1 MIISFVVAA
10 ANNNVIGRNGQ
21 LPWQL
26 ATDMKHFK
34 NVTWGFPV
42 IMGRKSFDSLG
53 KALSGRKNIVIT
65 RQPDWSA
72 EGTTVVRTLDE
83 ALAAVKA
90 MDVKEA
96 MIIGGGEIFKL
107 ASDRVSRIY
116 LTRVDADPDGD
127 AYLSSIDPGEWKMI
141 SRQDYK
147 ADARN
152 NYAFSFQTWEKK
164 LAN

>member
-10 ANNNVIGRNGQ
+10 ANNNVIGKNGQ

-34 NVTWGFPV
+34 NLTWGFPV

-53 KALSGRKNIVIT
+53 KALNGRKNIVIT

-72 EGTTVVRTLDE
+72 EDTIVVKTLEE

-107 ASDRVSRIY
+107 AIDLVNRIY
-116 LTRVDADPDGD
+116 LTRVDGDPDGD
-127 AYLSSIDPGEWKMI
+127 AYMPSIDPVEWKMT
-141 SRQDYK
+141 SKQDYK
-147 ADARN
+147 ADDRN

-164 LAN
+164 